1 MEERKY
7 VMVEAE
13 VPPVHLPESAGDVME
28 ATPPSAGALE
38 RIEAKMDAV
47 VAATGAEVAGYG
59 ATD

>member
-7 VMVEAE
+7 VIVEADA
-13 VPPVHLPESAGDVME
+13 PPVHLPESAGEVMV

-59 ATD
+59 PTD